1 MNRYFCNM
9 YRKTTLS
16 DFDFI
21 FHLYMHPQVNPHL
34 LYEQMS
40 AEDFKA
46 IFKKLLASDILYVFE
61 EDNKKVGMF
70 KLIPQTYRSAHVAYL
85 GSFAIDPA
93 FGGRGLGTK
102 MLMAIIDLSKQTGI
116 KRIELSAG
124 VQNKNAIAL
133 YKKCGFKEEGILRK
147 YTYFKSEDRYIDE
160 VMMSY
165 IIE

>member
-1 MNRYFCNM
+1 M
-9 YRKTTLS
+9 YRKATIN

-21 FHLYMHPQVNPHL
+21 FYMFMHPQVNLHL

-40 AEDFKA
+40 EESFNP
-46 IFKKLLASDILYVFE
+46 IFEKLIAADILYVFE
-61 EDNKKVGMF
+61 DNNERVGMF
-70 KLIPQTYRSAHVAYL
+70 KLVPQTYRAAHVAYL
-85 GSFAIDPA
+85 GSFAIDPKQA
-93 FGGRGLGTK
+93 GKGLGTT
-102 MLMAIIDLSKQTGI
+102 MLMTIIELSKQTGI

-133 YKKCGFKEEGILRK
+133 YKKCGFEEEGILRK
-147 YTYFKSEDRYIDE
+147 LTHLKSEDRYIDE

>member
-1 MNRYFCNM
+1 M
-9 YRKTTLS
+9 YKKATLT

-21 FHLYMHPQVNPHL
+21 FYMFMHPQVNPHL
-34 LYEQMS
+34 LYEQMD
-40 AEDFKA
+40 AESFTP
-46 IFKKLLASDILYVFE
+46 IFEKLIAADILYVFE
-61 EDNKKVGMF
+61 ENNEQVGMF

-85 GSFAIDPA
+85 GSFAINPA
-93 FGGRGLGTK
+93 FTGKGLGTK
-102 MLMAIIDLSKQTGI
+102 MLIAIIDLAKQTGI

-124 VQNKNAIAL
+124 VENKNAIAV
-133 YKKCGFKEEGILRK
+133 YKKGGFEEEGILKK

>member
-1 MNRYFCNM
+1 M
-9 YRKTTLS
+9 YRKASLN

-21 FHLYMHPQVNPHL
+21 FYMYMHPTVNPHL
-34 LYEQMS
+34 LYEQMD
-40 AEDFKA
+40 AESFKPV
-46 IFKKLLASDILYVFE
+46 FEKLIASDILYVFE
-61 EDNKKVGMF
+61 DNNEQVGMF

-85 GSFAIDPA
+85 GSFAIDPT
-93 FGGRGLGTK
+93 FTGKGLGTK
-102 MLMAIIDLSKQTGI
+102 MLITIIELAKQTGI

-133 YKKCGFKEEGILRK
+133 YKKCGFENEGILRK